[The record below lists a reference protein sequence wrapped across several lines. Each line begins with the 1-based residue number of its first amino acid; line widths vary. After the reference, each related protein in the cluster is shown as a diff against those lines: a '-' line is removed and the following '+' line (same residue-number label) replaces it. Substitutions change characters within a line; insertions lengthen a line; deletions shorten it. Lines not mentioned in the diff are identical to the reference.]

1 MKRKYILAALLL
13 AGLGIVSTVAFQL
26 TASSAEAPEAYTVS
40 TTGTDA
46 TITDIKIR
54 PSKGGDR
61 LILKFTLSGT
71 DTNSYDIGLEF
82 EDSDDD
88 DGDSDG
94 LKDLSL
100 ATIDPAPDDATEAS
114 SGYIE
119 YTEVLSGSSVNYN
132 IKMDL
137 TDIYSDVDGLM
148 ILVSDTPS

>member
-1 MKRKYILAALLL
+1 MKRKYVLAALLL

-26 TASSAEAPEAYTVS
+26 TASSAEAPEAYTIS

-46 TITDIKIR
+46 TITAIKIR

-61 LILKFTLSGT
+61 LILKFTLDGP
-71 DTNSYDIGLEF
+71 DGSYDIGIEF

-88 DGDSDG
+88 DEDGDD
-94 LKDLSL
+94 LKDLSG
-100 ATIDPAPDDATEAS
+100 ATINLTPDDATEAS

-119 YTEVLSGSSVNYN
+119 YTKVLSGSSVNYN
-132 IKMDL
+132 IKIDL
-137 TDIYSDVDGLM
+137 ADVYSEVDGLM